1 MIGDMR
7 DAAALERGFSY
18 GEYLALEASS
28 DARHE
33 WYDGVVYAMAGG
45 TLDHSALCASMIA
58 ALSVALA
65 GKPCRVFTSDGRV
78 RVKATGLAT
87 YPDVSV
93 ACGRAE
99 RDPDDANAL
108 VNPVVLVEVLSDSTE
123 DWDRGGKFAHYRR
136 VPSLRD
142 YLIVAQGEA
151 LIEHH
156 SRNDDGSWTMRELR
170 AGDVATLTGVSATIA
185 VDDVYRDPFASR

>member
-1 MIGDMR
+1 MR
-7 DAAALERGFSY
+7 DAAALQRGISY
-18 GEYLALEASS
+18 SEYLALEATG

-33 WYDGVVYAMAGG
+33 WFDGVVYAMAGG
-45 TLDHSALCASMIA
+45 TLDHSALCASIIT

-65 GKPCRVFTSDGRV
+65 AKPCRVFTSDARV

-87 YPDVSV
+87 YPDASV

-99 RDPDDANAL
+99 RDPDDAHAL
-108 VNPVVLVEVLSDSTE
+108 VNPVVLVEVLSASTE

-136 VPSLRD
+136 IPSLRD
-142 YLIVAQGEA
+142 YLIVVQGNA

-156 SRNDDGSWTMRELR
+156 RRNDDGSWTMRELR
-170 AGDVATLTGVSATIA
+170 AGEVVTLAGVAATIA
-185 VDDVYRDPFASR
+185 VDDVYRDPLAAE